1 VIDFKSIT
9 VPKSDQKVFSLAQSA
24 KMAGISEEILA
35 LWVSTGKFK
44 PSIELKGAIPGQSQS
59 PFGYHRF
66 SCTEQDIEKLRAL
79 AEQTAEPT
87 PRLTKGQPKEHVK
100 GTDYTVQELANLWQ
114 FSPDKVRELFENEP
128 DVLKIKNPAKK
139 GKRAY
144 TTLRIPESVAE
155 RASRRLS
162 K

>member
-1 VIDFKSIT
+1 MIDFKSMP
-9 VPKSDQKVFSLAQSA
+9 VPESEQNIFSLEQAAS
-24 KMAGISEEILA
+24 MVGMSEELLI

-44 PSIELKGAIPGQSQS
+44 PSIEIKGVIPGQSKS

-66 SCTEQDIEKLRAL
+66 SCSEEDIEKLRAL
-79 AEQTAEPT
+79 AEHTAEPT
-87 PRLTKGQPKEHVK
+87 PKLTKGADHVK
-100 GTDYTVQELANLWQ
+100 GTDYTVQELAKLWQ

-128 DVLKIKNPAKK
+128 GVLKIKNPPKK

-155 RASRRLS
+155 RVRRRLS
-162 K
+162 